1 MNRYS
6 FFYTIFYIYMKFIVL
21 SLICMS
27 ILACNAQP
35 SEKSKLET
43 QNEKVAYTIGMN
55 IGKSLKRDSLQT
67 LDLNTLLQGMKHAMS
82 GTDSLMIEKEMND
95 VMMAFQ
101 QEMNNKTEAATKS
114 KGETNLKSGIKF
126 LEDNKNKEG
135 VKITPSGLQYKIVKE
150 GTGAIPTASST
161 VTVHYKGTLING
173 TTFDSSIDRG
183 EPASFQVN
191 QVIPGWTEALQMM
204 KKGSKWMLYI
214 PSGLAYGDQA
224 AGPTISPNSTLIFEV
239 ELLEIK

>member
-1 MNRYS
+1 
-6 FFYTIFYIYMKFIVL
+6 MKLLVL
-21 SLICMS
+21 SLICLS

-35 SEKSKLET
+35 SEKSKLEN

-67 LDLNTLLQGMKHAMS
+67 LDLNLILQGMKHGLS
-82 GTDSLMIEKEMND
+82 GKDSLLSEKEMND

-101 QEMNNKTEAATKS
+101 QEMNNKAEAATKA
-114 KGETNLKSGIKF
+114 KGEGNLKAGIKF
-126 LEDNKNKEG
+126 LEENKSKDG
-135 VKITPSGLQYKIVKE
+135 VKVTPSGLQYKVIKE
-150 GTGAIPTASST
+150 GTGAMPTASST
-161 VTVHYKGTLING
+161 VTVHYKGTLIDG

-214 PSGLAYGDQA
+214 PSGLAYGDRA

-239 ELLEIK
+239 ELIDIK